1 MSWQEYSFQLSG
13 EIRLREASMIKLQW
27 LEKALQW
34 NSSMFHTPC
43 SCHSCSLSAPVRRFF
58 SIHLRRIAQKTPLST
73 TTNKQATLSFTFPIK
88 IKNYKI
94 ETSSTARFRLL
105 ARSASARL
113 SSYLRSDSAHAA
125 CTTPS
130 LQWQTSTTVL
140 PITGALYVHT
150 FCK

>member
-1 MSWQEYSFQLSG
+1 MSTYFPSATFWLVNVSVKRKSAPPPPPTHSQKHGLIHRVSSRRITPGRSSLLLYDVLWQ
-13 EIRLREASMIKLQW
+13 M
-27 LEKALQW
+27 
-34 NSSMFHTPC
+34 M
-43 SCHSCSLSAPVRRFF
+43 HSCCC
-58 SIHLRRIAQKTPLST
+58 KE
-73 TTNKQATLSFTFPIK
+73 
-88 IKNYKI
+88 

-140 PITGALYVHT
+140 PITGALYRLQRLLQLQLARL
-150 FCK
+150 